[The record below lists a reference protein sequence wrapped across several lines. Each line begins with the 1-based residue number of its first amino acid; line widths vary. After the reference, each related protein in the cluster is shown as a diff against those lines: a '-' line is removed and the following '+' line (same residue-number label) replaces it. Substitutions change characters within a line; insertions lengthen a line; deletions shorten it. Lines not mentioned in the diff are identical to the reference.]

1 MVSGG
6 TDRSQN
12 PSQLPNA
19 GRAGPPGAEE
29 TKVDARAASRWNWR
43 IAARCRTAD
52 AEELFVRGAEQRRAR
67 QFCATCPVRTECLA
81 HALDERVEF
90 GVWGGTTERERRAL
104 LRSRPGVRSWAELL
118 RAARAAHY
126 AAGPA
131 PGASG
136 PASAAE
142 ESAGAM
148 AALLPSPDRRA
159 AC

>member
-1 MVSGG
+1 M
-6 TDRSQN
+6 
-12 PSQLPNA
+12 
-19 GRAGPPGAEE
+19 
-29 TKVDARAASRWNWR
+29 VDARAASRWNWR

-104 LRSRPGVRSWAELL
+104 LRSRPDVRSWAELL
-118 RAARAAHY
+118 GAARAEHY
-126 AAGPA
+126 AGAPEGAG
-131 PGASG
+131 
-136 PASAAE
+136 SAAE
-142 ESAGAM
+142 ESAAAM
-148 AALLPSPDRRA
+148 ADLLASPDRRT

>member
-6 TDRSQN
+6 TVRSQN

-19 GRAGPPGAEE
+19 GRPGPPGAEE
-29 TKVDARAASRWNWR
+29 TMVDARAVGRWNWR

-104 LRSRPGVRSWAELL
+104 LRSRPEVRSWAELL
-118 RAARAAHY
+118 RAARAEHY
-126 AAGPA
+126 AAGA
-131 PGASG
+131 DVGG
-136 PASAAE
+136 DVSAAE
-142 ESAGAM
+142 ESANAM
-148 AALLPSPDRRA
+148 AALPPSSDRRA

>member
-1 MVSGG
+1 M
-6 TDRSQN
+6 
-12 PSQLPNA
+12 
-19 GRAGPPGAEE
+19 
-29 TKVDARAASRWNWR
+29 VDARTASRWNWR

-126 AAGPA
+126 AAGGA
-131 PGASG
+131 GSPGSVGSAGSAS
-136 PASAAE
+136 AMSAAE
-142 ESAGAM
+142 ESAAAM
-148 AALLPSPDRRA
+148 AELLSSPDRRT